1 MILEFSESDLQQS
14 VVLPP
19 DWYRVDIEEA
29 EDKISSKGDSTNTW
43 LKGKILFNSNTGQTE
58 YEKGVD
64 LNGNPIIQK
73 IAGLPTPFP
82 WLFNSK
88 GAFAAVG
95 FAQALGMEVKPGSKL
110 NLLAAKG
117 KQVDMFIENVVY
129 EGVLKNSVSGKY
141 RAPREVNPAA

>member
-1 MILEFSESDLQQS
+1 MILEFSESDLVQS
-14 VVLPP
+14 VVVPP
-19 DWYRVDIEEA
+19 AWYRINIEEV

-43 LKGKILFNSNTGQTE
+43 LKGKLLFNADTGATE
-58 YEKGVD
+58 FDAGVD
-64 LNGNPIIQK
+64 KEGNPVKQK

-95 FAQALGMEVKPGSKL
+95 FAQALGMDVKPKSQL
-110 NLLAAKG
+110 NLLACKG

-129 EGVLKNSVSGKY
+129 EGVLKNSVSGKF
-141 RAPREVNPAA
+141 RAPRDVQQPA